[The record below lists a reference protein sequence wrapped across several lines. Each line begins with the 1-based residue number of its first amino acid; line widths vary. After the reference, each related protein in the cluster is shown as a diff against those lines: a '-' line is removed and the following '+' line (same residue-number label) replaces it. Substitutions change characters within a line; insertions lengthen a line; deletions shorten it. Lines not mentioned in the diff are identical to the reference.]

1 MTATTSRR
9 VLAAILLAG
18 AATLPFWVGS
28 GYGIFIATQFGV
40 YLIVAMGL
48 NVLAGYG
55 GQTSLGHGAFVG
67 LGAYTTAL
75 LMLNLHWPFWG
86 AAAMGVVMSAVFG
99 GLMTLPA
106 LRVSTWYLALITL
119 GFGRLFEQLA
129 VEMTWLT
136 NGFNGLANIE
146 RPKLSDK
153 VFSDAQ
159 LYWLVAAAALLCGLL
174 VRNLVHSRLGRG
186 LMAIRDNPEAATS
199 SGVSVA
205 RLKLFAFMFSAAL
218 AGLGGAL
225 FAVQKTV
232 ITPDDFTVDFSIF
245 FLIVVVLGGSGR
257 IWGPFIGLCVF
268 FLVPEFLTGLQSWR
282 MIIYGVILLALMVFA
297 PNGLMGAIEA
307 GSRRLWARMA
317 STRRS
322 GADGG
327 EGKPGDAAKA
337 YDRSG
342 FERTA
347 GTPLVVAGV
356 HKSFGGIVVLDGIS
370 LQVEA
375 GSSHAI
381 VGPNGSGKT
390 TLLNLVSGFYP
401 ADSGAI
407 VCGDDKL
414 LALAPY
420 QVARR
425 GVGRTFQ
432 TPKLLNGASVLEN
445 VLLGTYGSE
454 RASIPEI
461 LLALPRARREA
472 ARLRERAMRSLAF
485 AGMAGDAMHLA
496 GEIPHGKQ
504 RLVEIARALVGKPR
518 LLLLDEPAAGLSLSE
533 LDGLEHLITAIQE
546 LGATVVIVEHH
557 LDLVTR
563 ACRTVTV
570 LDQGR
575 ILAEGTPNGVFSNP
589 EVLAAYMGRRPVEK
603 GLN

>member
-1 MTATTSRR
+1 MTASTSRR

-18 AATLPFWVGS
+18 AATLPLWVGS
-28 GYGIFIATQFGV
+28 GYALFIATQFGV

-55 GQTSLGHGAFVG
+55 GQISLGHGAFVG

-75 LMLNLHWPFWG
+75 LMLNLLWPFWG
-86 AAAMGVVMSAVFG
+86 AAAMGVVVSAVFG
-99 GLMTLPA
+99 GLMALPA

-119 GFGRLFEQLA
+119 AFGRLLEKLA
-129 VEMTWLT
+129 VEMRWLT
-136 NGFNGLANIE
+136 NGFNGLANID
-146 RPKLSDK
+146 RPKLSGEA
-153 VFSDAQ
+153 FSDAQ
-159 LYWLVAAAALLCGLL
+159 LYWLVAAAALLSGLL
-174 VRNLVHSRLGRG
+174 VRNLVRSRLGRG

-307 GSRRLWARMA
+307 GSRRLWAWMA
-317 STRRS
+317 LTRGS
-322 GADGG
+322 AADGG
-327 EGKPGDAAKA
+327 EGKAGDAAKA

-356 HKSFGGIVVLDGIS
+356 SKSFGGLLVLDGIS

-390 TLLNLVSGFYP
+390 TLLNLVSGFYR

-454 RASIPEI
+454 RASIAEI